1 MCGKRARDTAPKG
14 SKSCWNW
21 LRFHEWG
28 TPVTYSST
36 SLSGWLGRRRL
47 CLGGW
52 AATDVVVCVAVPPP
66 PRLQIENNVRHAT
79 TDKRKR
85 GGSQVGGSQMYKMIL
100 HIVAIPRTHG
110 GNTPPGAPQLIVPN
124 SGEIQKK
131 FSCWNQVLQRY
142 KIEAGA
148 HGGEAHHQGRAPS
161 AAFSRAVYFC
171 TDKHSP
177 YVNTPR
183 PRIFPCFIWTYP
195 EN

>member
-1 MCGKRARDTAPKG
+1 MYRMILHIVAIPRTRGG
-14 SKSCWNW
+14 N
-21 LRFHEWG
+21 
-28 TPVTYSST
+28 TPP
-36 SLSGWLGRRRL
+36 GI
-47 CLGGW
+47 
-52 AATDVVVCVAVPPP
+52 VVWVAGPPP
-66 PRLQIENNVRHAT
+66 PPLQIENNVRHAT